1 MDLFDDSGKA
11 YACACRRFFR
21 QKTGDPVYI
30 YSVKVARRELWAV
43 LSAAEIKKNKVPAKT
58 AFMAV
63 DGRYGLAEVKQEI
76 KERFKEQDPKNHYL
90 IQYAKGVRQQLRAQ
104 EKLDKMGRDAKGVG
118 RPPEVDSDS
127 GQNTDPSY

>member
-11 YACACRRFFR
+11 YTCACRRFFR
-21 QKTGDPVYI
+21 QKTDDPVYI
-30 YSVKVARRELWAV
+30 YPVKVARREMWAV
-43 LSAAEIKKNKVPAKT
+43 LSAAEIKKNKVPAKNAT
-58 AFMAV
+58 IEV
-63 DGRYGLAEVKQEI
+63 NGRYGLAEAKQEI
-76 KERFKEQDPKNHYL
+76 KERFEEQDPKIPYL

-127 GQNTDPSY
+127 GQTTDPSY